1 MVGGVQISDV
11 DEAVVALEVDE
22 NGRVKRVSFC
32 VEDEAEA
39 EAFEGRTCD
48 KKESVNSKCAGA
60 VDRGSGSGYSQGA
73 LREQEVLTLGA
84 MRTEEDG
91 GGRRRGRREVGGKG
105 WLAGG
110 QETCASAA
118 LLGEDK
124 RRWLGFRGGGDVP
137 VCQTVSSG
145 WLLAVGFWELSVGCW
160 VLGAAALCW
169 LSGCLA
175 GRGRQGGRAGAR
187 ERGRERERAERED
200 GGKGSGRGGAGRAE
214 EQSHQKHRGG
224 ADQSRPGSA
233 TVRTLSNVLV
243 WSCPLRLC
251 VNKTVLYVVVI
262 CEQRSNSGRA
272 FGSSP
277 DGLAASSSR
286 FSSRWPRRHFLLR
299 PLSCG
304 LAWGWTAT
312 PCLAPRESP
321 QPTG

>member
-1 MVGGVQISDV
+1 MPPMLAWMLRRRRGGPWKWKWI
-11 DEAVVALEVDE
+11 L
-22 NGRVKRVSFC
+22 
-32 VEDEAEA
+32 
-39 EAFEGRTCD
+39 
-48 KKESVNSKCAGA
+48 
-60 VDRGSGSGYSQGA
+60 YSQGA

-124 RRWLGFRGGGDVP
+124 RRWLGFRGEGMCLLAG
-137 VCQTVSSG
+137 C
-145 WLLAVGFWELSVGCW
+145 WLSAVGFWELSVGCW
-160 VLGAAALCW
+160 VLAAAALSWLAVW

-224 ADQSRPGSA
+224 AEQTRAGPAAQRCARCRMSWSGLVRSA
-233 TVRTLSNVLV
+233 
-243 WSCPLRLC
+243 
-251 VNKTVLYVVVI
+251 VVI

-277 DGLAASSSR
+277 DGLAAASSSR

-304 LAWGWTAT
+304 LAWGWTCDPLPGPPRITAANW
-312 PCLAPRESP
+312 LARSRNTRPSRMKP
-321 QPTG
+321 V